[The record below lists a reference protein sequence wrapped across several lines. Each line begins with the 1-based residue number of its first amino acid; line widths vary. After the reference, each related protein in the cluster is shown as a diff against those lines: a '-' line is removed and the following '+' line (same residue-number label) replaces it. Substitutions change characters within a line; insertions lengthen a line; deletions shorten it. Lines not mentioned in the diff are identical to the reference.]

1 MPILSAIMPRYYFD
15 VIDCG
20 DPSTDKKGRELFDL
34 GAVREHAFKG
44 LSHMAKH
51 HCRAEP
57 FCDFRIK
64 VRDENGKV
72 VLVLS
77 MQVQEGELAEPRDS
91 RGPSE
96 LDVGS
101 WM

>member
-1 MPILSAIMPRYYFD
+1 MPQYYFD

-20 DPSTDKKGRELFDL
+20 DPLPDAKGRELPDS
-34 GAVREHAFKG
+34 AAAKEYAFRS
-44 LSHMAKH
+44 LSHLAKH
-51 HCRAEP
+51 HCRDEP

-64 VRDENGKV
+64 VRDELGKT

-77 MQVQEGELAEPRDS
+77 LQVQEGERAEPRDS
-91 RGPSE
+91 GGPTE

-101 WM
+101 WI